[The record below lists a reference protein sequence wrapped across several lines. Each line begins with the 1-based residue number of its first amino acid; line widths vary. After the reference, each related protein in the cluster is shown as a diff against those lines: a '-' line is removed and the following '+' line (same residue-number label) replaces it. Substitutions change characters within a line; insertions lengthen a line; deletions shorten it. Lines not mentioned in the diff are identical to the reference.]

1 MNYQGYQSSG
11 NAGQY
16 DAGASGGSNLYDP
29 SEVLSDAIATVVFM
43 PSKFERTTMHLAEK
57 FNSSIEDA
65 AAMSS
70 LVDSL
75 LEQCLKEE
83 QFLALAGRFC
93 SYLAQNVKVEADGGV
108 TLRKLILEKYVRRPQ
123 LTRLFH

>member
-1 MNYQGYQSSG
+1 MNYQGGYG
-11 NAGQY
+11 GGQNSQQY
-16 DAGASGGSNLYDP
+16 EGMGMPGGGGSGSNNSHYDP

-57 FNSSIEDA
+57 FNTQIEDA

-75 LEQCLKEE
+75 TEQ
-83 QFLALAGRFC
+83 
-93 SYLAQNVKVEADGGV
+93 V
-108 TLRKLILEKYVRRPQ
+108 
-123 LTRLFH
+123 